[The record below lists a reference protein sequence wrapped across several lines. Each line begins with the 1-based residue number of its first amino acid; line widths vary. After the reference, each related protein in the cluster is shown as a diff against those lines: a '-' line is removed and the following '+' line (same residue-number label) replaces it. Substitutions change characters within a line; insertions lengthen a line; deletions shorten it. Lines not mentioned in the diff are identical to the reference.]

1 METSNQ
7 FIGFRCTEA
16 QRRAIEAG
24 AKIDGSTFTSFI
36 LGAVRHEVARRAED
50 AFRENDDDAFGDW
63 VRVGVFLETDNTLEN
78 FSAEVRKERA
88 LIRA

>member
-24 AKIDGSTFTSFI
+24 AETEGATFTAFI
-36 LGAVRHEVARRAED
+36 LGAVRHEIARRAED
-50 AFRENDDDAFGDW
+50 AFRKHDDEAMKRW
-63 VRVGVFLETDNTLEN
+63 VKVGVFLDDKYTLEN

-88 LIRA
+88 VMGA